1 MNIVIPGNP
10 VEYAVH
16 VSAAQFCIP
25 SRIMK
30 ILNRSIFPAMFV
42 GVLLIMAFPTQ
53 PAAGQEKMEPEEL
66 ITRHLEA
73 TGAAETRDSVKSRII
88 TGDVS
93 VTFKEPGTGQVGGRV
108 VLASEG
114 IKNLV
119 GMVFDNAVN
128 YSQEKLGYDGT
139 DVSASY
145 LRPGAR
151 SPLGDFLLTHK
162 TMAKQGLIAGTL
174 SQSWPFYDAA
184 GRKFKIEMAGM
195 KKIND
200 RETYQLKFYP
210 SGGSDLRISLF
221 FDARTFQHVRTE
233 YNRTVMAQIGSTPET
248 SSRQRETR
256 YQIIEDFSEFRKEGG
271 LTLPHVYKIL
281 FEISSQGGSFKA
293 EWHMNLFSFAFN
305 ERIDPASFNVDGK

>member
-1 MNIVIPGNP
+1 
-10 VEYAVH
+10 
-16 VSAAQFCIP
+16 
-25 SRIMK
+25 MK
-30 ILNRSIFPAMFV
+30 ILNCSKFLAMLV
-42 GVLLIMAFPTQ
+42 GVLLIMAFQAQ
-53 PAAGQEKMEPEEL
+53 PAAGQEKMKPEEL

-73 TGAAETRDSVKSRII
+73 VGAAETRDSVKSWII
-88 TGDVS
+88 TGNVS
-93 VTFKEPGTGQVGGRV
+93 VTFKEPGTGQIGGRV

-114 IKNLV
+114 IRNLV

-139 DVSASY
+139 EVSASY
-145 LRPGAR
+145 IRPGAR

-162 TMAKQGLIAGTL
+162 TMVKQGLIAGAL

-184 GRKFKIEMAGM
+184 GRKFKIEMAGV
-195 KKIND
+195 KKIDD

-221 FDARTFQHVRTE
+221 FDAETFQHVRTE
-233 YNRTVMAQIGSTPET
+233 YNRTVVAQIGNTPET

-256 YQIIEDFSEFRKEGG
+256 YKVSEDFSEFRKEGG

-281 FEISSQGGSFKA
+281 FEISSQRGPFKA
-293 EWHMNLFSFAFN
+293 EWQMNLSSFAFN
-305 ERIDPASFNVDGK
+305 ARIDPASFNVEGK